1 MNHEVVVT
9 VAKVG
14 TTTGGLTTV
23 IAGALSQ
30 VPIAVYGLIATIAF
44 GVLGLAVTY
53 YFKNKEYRIK
63 LAEFKAKHKGA
74 DPDYF
79 LDTLQSEI

>member
-23 IAGALSQ
+23 IAGVFSNI
-30 VPIAVYGLIATIAF
+30 PIAVYGILLTAVF
-44 GVLGLAVTY
+44 GILGLVVTY

-63 LAEFKAKHKGA
+63 LAEFKVKHKGA
-74 DPDYF
+74 DPDYI
-79 LDTLQSEI
+79 LDRLP